1 MADLTV
7 GPSLF
12 FQIKD
17 SMKRQIEASISREFH
32 FHILNRHLIYRHR
45 IRHCIDYV
53 RAVFASF
60 TIILLACRST
70 PVIVSE
76 IEKKNCLCITEP
88 DMPPQ

>member
-60 TIILLACRST
+60 KIILLACRST

-76 IEKKNCLCITEP
+76 IEKKLFMYYGT
-88 DMPPQ
+88 